1 MATEASNPFDPK
13 KCEEELNKNPETQP
27 VCPEPHCN
35 EFQKSEYYR
44 AACEERA
51 MYYPVQTVGCY
62 NAQTHQWVWAPPKEL
77 KSVCQQKAKE
87 DPSWEI
93 EQCFCCCIGP
103 PGNLTAI
110 GVPEGTQRP
119 ITEIGKGDTVA
130 AGRTSGGQLE
140 WEPATVGFSQG
151 AHGGGPAPV
160 VRVAY
165 GEREGLTVAPDQPL
179 MLTDGALTTAARL
192 AAGQELMGV
201 NGEPVPVGEV
211 RLGEHEGG
219 VHHIATSPDWNG
231 SIDGH
236 LLQAN
241 GVVIGDFTLQLHLS
255 EVASIEFETTT
266 A

>member
-13 KCEEELNKNPETQP
+13 KCEEQLSKNPETQP
-27 VCPEPHCN
+27 SCPPDICS
-35 EFQKSEYYR
+35 EFMDQQWYQEACSERPQYS
-44 AACEERA
+44 
-51 MYYPVQTVGCY
+51 PVDAVGCY
-62 NAQTHQWVWAPPKEL
+62 NTATHQWVWAPAKEI
-77 KSVCQQKAKE
+77 KAVCIQKEKE
-87 DPSWEI
+87 DPNWEL
-93 EQCFCCCIGP
+93 EQCFCCCLGP

-110 GVPEGTQRP
+110 GVPEGAQRP

-130 AGRTSGGQLE
+130 AGRTSGGRLE

-165 GEREGLTVAPDQPL
+165 GERGGLTVSPDQPL
-179 MLTDGALTTAARL
+179 MLADGSLTTAAHL
-192 AAGQELMGV
+192 AAGQELMGAD
-201 NGEPVPVGEV
+201 GEPVPVGEA
-211 RLGEHEGG
+211 RFEEREGG

-255 EVASIEFETTT
+255 EVSPEPA
-266 A
+266 AA